1 MGEGAEIVAGI
12 ASGLGGLIQTGYN
25 IYAGNRD
32 FDYQKA
38 LQQEIFNREDNAVQ
52 RRMKDLEAVGLNPN
66 LAAGSAAGA
75 GAVVGRS
82 NTPQISGNPVGT
94 ALDTAAAVMQ
104 LRAQRQQNEIL
115 KNQKD
120 ISSAQAEQAEWNKML
135 NNYQTFQMLGLKP
148 SIHYN
153 FETGEYDIRTS
164 LNPEKTN
171 ALDLQLFYQMQ
182 NNKNSA
188 NLLQKDVQW
197 YNAQQIEQMI
207 GTAARAAAGFGNAY
221 KGFNYSAPN
230 YQTYHNSQNFYANP
244 YIKNNW

>member
-1 MGEGAEIVAGI
+1 MGAGAEIAAGI

-38 LQQEIFNREDNAVQ
+38 LQQEIFNREDNAVK
-52 RRMKDLEAVGLNPN
+52 RRMKDLEAAGLNPN

-82 NTPQISGNPVGT
+82 NTPQISGNPIGT
-94 ALDTAAAVMQ
+94 ALDTAMAVQQ
-104 LRAQRQQNEIL
+104 LRMQREQNDIL
-115 KNQKD
+115 KNQAKASLYSSYNTYLNTISNEAQLFSLLNLNPQVYFKD
-120 ISSAQAEQAEWNKML
+120 GMPRIKVDHVNK
-135 NNYQTFQMLGLKP
+135 YVDATPLGLQLQ
-148 SIHYN
+148 YQ
-153 FETGEYDIRTS
+153 
-164 LNPEKTN
+164 LNS
-171 ALDLQLFYQMQ
+171 
-182 NNKNSA
+182 NKNSA
-188 NLLQKDVQW
+188 ALLQKDVDW

-221 KGFNYSAPN
+221 KGFNWQAPN